1 MHTRYVKS
9 AIESCG
15 YQHYIMYV
23 TEREGDAVMKTLAQY
38 LRERNAATEAWVAED
53 PSNRWAGTY
62 TEDLAHWAEIGVLTM
77 RDFLRYEMETQY
89 SDLHKDALGFRP
101 RGVNL
106 SEWSYEE
113 LVEETDSL
121 YRYMESQAARQVE
134 YDIYFKKIEA
144 EQKAEHEARLA
155 EQPEPIDYVA
165 ANYQE
170 GWL

>member
-1 MHTRYVKS
+1 
-9 AIESCG
+9 
-15 YQHYIMYV
+15 
-23 TEREGDAVMKTLAQY
+23 MKTLAQY

-89 SDLHKDALGFRP
+89 SDLYKDVCGFRP

-106 SEWSYEE
+106 SEWTYEK
-113 LVEETDSL
+113 LVDETDYL
-121 YRYMESQAARQVE
+121 MRELENQAAYEAEYQARQVE
-134 YDIYFKKIEA
+134 IDA
-144 EQKAEHEARLA
+144 EQERERLAWLA
-155 EQPEPIDYVA
+155 EQPEKIDYVA